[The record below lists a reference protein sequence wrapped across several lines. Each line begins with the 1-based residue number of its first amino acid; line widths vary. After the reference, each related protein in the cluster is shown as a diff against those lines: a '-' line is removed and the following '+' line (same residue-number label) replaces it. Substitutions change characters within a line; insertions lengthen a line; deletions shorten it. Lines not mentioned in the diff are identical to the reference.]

1 MRLEMTRNRENK
13 RGKGRPV
20 ATENGVGREALV
32 TAARKLLQDL
42 PPAQVTIAA
51 IGREA
56 GVDPALIRYYFGNRE
71 ALLFE
76 VAQQIAAPEHS
87 PHWPRE
93 NIAPAEGLEAFIHQT
108 FRFTRSAKYMQRL
121 MAEEL
126 SNAKSP
132 EIQQKLRE
140 WQHEP
145 VAIYQR
151 IKASDGGQTL
161 GDFDALFLHLAVIGI
176 ADFFHSGAPVVKM
189 LVPEGTDLAALEKR
203 YEAFVVRL
211 LLDGLKKR
219 AE

>member
-1 MRLEMTRNRENK
+1 MSTNTERK
-13 RGKGRPV
+13 RGKGRPI
-20 ATENGVGREALV
+20 AAEKGVGREALIA
-32 TAARKLLQDL
+32 AARKLLQAL

-56 GVDPALIRYYFGNRE
+56 GADPALIRYYFGNRE
-71 ALLFE
+71 TLLFE
-76 VAQQIAAPEHS
+76 VAQQIAQPEHS
-87 PHWPRE
+87 ADSPLDDLKPV
-93 NIAPAEGLEAFIHQT
+93 AGLEAFIHRT

-145 VAIYQR
+145 VAIYDR
-151 IKASDGGQTL
+151 IKGNDDGETL
-161 GDFDALFLHLAVIGI
+161 ADFDSLFLHLAVIGI

-189 LVPEGTDLAALEKR
+189 LVPDGTDLVELEKR

-219 AE
+219 AQ

>member
-1 MRLEMTRNRENK
+1 MTKSKETK
-13 RGKGRPV
+13 RGKGRPI
-20 ATENGVGREALV
+20 AAENGVGREALIA
-32 TAARKLLQDL
+32 AARKLLQEL

-76 VAQQIAAPEHS
+76 VAQQIAQPEHN
-87 PHWPRE
+87 PHWPRDDM
-93 NIAPAEGLEAFIHQT
+93 APAQGLEAFIHQT

-132 EIQQKLRE
+132 EIQEKLRE
-140 WQHEP
+140 WQREP
-145 VAIYQR
+145 VAIYER
-151 IKASDGGQTL
+151 IKASDGGDTL

-176 ADFFHSGAPVVKM
+176 ADFFHSGASVVKM
-189 LVPEGTDLAALEKR
+189 LAPADTDLAELEKR

-211 LLDGLKKR
+211 LLDGLRRR

>member
-1 MRLEMTRNRENK
+1 MTNNTKSK
-13 RGKGRPV
+13 RRKGRPI
-20 ATENGVGREALV
+20 AAENGVGREALIA
-32 TAARKLLQDL
+32 AARKLLQAL

-76 VAQQIAAPEHS
+76 VAQQIAEPGHS
-87 PHWPRE
+87 QQGPCDDMT
-93 NIAPAEGLEAFIHQT
+93 PAAGLKAFIHQT

-140 WQHEP
+140 WQREP
-145 VAIYQR
+145 VATYEG
-151 IKASDGGQTL
+151 IKAKDGGQTL
-161 GDFDALFLHLAVIGI
+161 NDFNALFLHLAVIGI
-176 ADFFHSGAPVVKM
+176 SDFFHSGAPVVKM
-189 LVPEGTDLAALEKR
+189 LAPDGTDLVELEKH

-211 LLDGLKKR
+211 LLDGLR
-219 AE
+219 RRDT

>member
-1 MRLEMTRNRENK
+1 MRLEMSSKTVSK
-13 RGKGRPV
+13 RGKGRPI
-20 ATENGVGREALV
+20 AAENGVGREALIA
-32 TAARKLLQDL
+32 AARKLLQAL

-76 VAQQIAAPEHS
+76 VAHQIAEPEHS
-87 PHWPRE
+87 QHWPQANMIPE
-93 NIAPAEGLEAFIHQT
+93 EGLEAFIHQT

-132 EIQQKLRE
+132 EIQRKLRE
-140 WQHEP
+140 WQQEP
-145 VAIYQR
+145 VAIYER

-161 GDFDALFLHLAVIGI
+161 NEFDALFLHLAVIGI
-176 ADFFHSGAPVVKM
+176 ADFFHSGAPVVEM
-189 LVPEGTDLAALEKR
+189 LVPEGTDLGELEKR

-211 LLDGLKKR
+211 LLDGLRKR
-219 AE
+219 TE